1 MKIIKAKISR
11 TKLRSFLNTTDFM
24 STDIVTVPLTI
35 PNYSNNFTTEN
46 IVTVPFT
53 IPNYSN
59 NFTTENI
66 VTVPLKA
73 NTP

>member
-1 MKIIKAKISR
+1 MKIIRTKISR
-11 TKLRSFLNTTDFM
+11 TKLISYLNTTDFM
-24 STDIVTVPLTI
+24 GTDVVSVPFTI

-66 VTVPLKA
+66 VPVQLKA
-73 NTP
+73 NT